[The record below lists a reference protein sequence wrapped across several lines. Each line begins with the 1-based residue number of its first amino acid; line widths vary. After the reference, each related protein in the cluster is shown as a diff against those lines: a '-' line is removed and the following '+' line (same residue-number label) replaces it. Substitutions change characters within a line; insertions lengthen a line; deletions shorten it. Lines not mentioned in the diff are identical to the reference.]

1 MENYRNLSSGIGP
14 EEAGTEDHAG
24 INRDCPFVFSLDAV
38 HDALTREKNMQGFCE
53 YPVFS
58 LLYAQLMEQK
68 ENPPMYFGIFTA
80 SGPGPAG
87 RRAAMAG
94 MNAILTENLCGADL
108 ATLFSENITAALL
121 SCQRDRNGMKAAER
135 ISRVRDLFY
144 ASFPREQ
151 YGFYARI
158 RQIMPDGR
166 RFKGIEV
173 IYR

>member
-1 MENYRNLSSGIGP
+1 MELFGNLSSDASMV
-14 EEAGTEDHAG
+14 EAATEGRHG
-24 INRDCPFVFSLDAV
+24 LNRDCPFLFSLDAV
-38 HDALTREKNMQGFCE
+38 HDALTREKNTQGFCE
-53 YPVFS
+53 YSVFS
-58 LLYAQLMEQK
+58 LIYSQMLEQRD
-68 ENPPMYFGIFTA
+68 NPRMYFGIFTA